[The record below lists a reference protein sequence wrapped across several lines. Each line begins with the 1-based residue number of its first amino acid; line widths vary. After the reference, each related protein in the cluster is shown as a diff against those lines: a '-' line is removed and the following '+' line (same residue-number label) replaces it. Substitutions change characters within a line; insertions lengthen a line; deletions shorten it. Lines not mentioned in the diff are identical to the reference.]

1 MSFLRYLIRPLVSEN
16 PITVQILGLC
26 SALAVSRSMEPA
38 LIMAVSVIAVL
49 VFSNLA
55 VSLLRHV
62 LPHSIRLILE
72 VTLIASAVIVVDET
86 LKAYAPGISEVLSV
100 FVGLIITNCIILG
113 RAEAFALRHGPLDSV
128 ADALGNG
135 LGYATI
141 LLGVAAIRE
150 LTGAGTLFDHPV
162 LPLVEA
168 GGWFRTN
175 DMMLYAPSAFFLIGF
190 LIWGIRSIRPEQA
203 ETREYPP
210 VRTGYREPQG

>member
-1 MSFLRYLIRPLVSEN
+1 MSLLRHFTQPLVNEN

-55 VSLLRHV
+55 VSVLRHV

-113 RAEAFALRHGPLDSV
+113 RAEAFALRHGPLASI

-150 LTGAGTLFDHPV
+150 LLGAGTLFDRPV

-190 LIWGIRSIRPEQA
+190 LIWGIRSLRPGQVES
-203 ETREYPP
+203 REYPAA
-210 VRTGYREPQG
+210 RTSYREMST

>member
-1 MSFLRYLIRPLVSEN
+1 MSFIRYLTQPLVSEN

-38 LIMAVSVIAVL
+38 LIMAVSVIGVL
-49 VFSNLA
+49 IFSNLA
-55 VSLLRHV
+55 VSLLRHI

-113 RAEAFALRHGPLDSV
+113 RAEAFALRHGPLDSI
-128 ADALGNG
+128 ADAIGNG
-135 LGYATI
+135 VGYALI
-141 LLGVAAIRE
+141 LLGVAAVRE
-150 LTGAGTLFDHPV
+150 VAGAGTFLDVPV
-162 LPLVEA
+162 VPLVEV

-175 DMMLYAPSAFFLIGF
+175 EMMLYAPSAFFLIGF
-190 LIWGIRSIRPEQA
+190 LIWGIRSLRPDQA
-203 ETREYPP
+203 EAREFP
-210 VRTGYREPQG
+210 VERAAYREGSS

>member
-1 MSFLRYLIRPLVSEN
+1 MSFFRYLTRPLVSEN

-26 SALAVSRSMEPA
+26 SALAVSRSLEPA
-38 LIMAVSVIAVL
+38 LIMAASVIAVL

-62 LPHSIRLILE
+62 LPRSIRLILE

-113 RAEAFALRHGPLDSV
+113 RAEAFALQHGPLDSI

-150 LTGAGTLFDHPV
+150 LVGAGTLLDHPV
-162 LPLVEA
+162 LPLVEN

-190 LIWGIRSIRPEQA
+190 LIWGIRSLRPEQA
-203 ETREYPP
+203 EPREYPA
-210 VRTGYREPQG
+210 VRPGYRETPG